1 MLIIVKLCDKTLF
14 IIQFFFLIQIMVEKQ
29 IGLEMAFAMI
39 LITINFVV
47 MMMET
52 VAGQKSRKTF
62 VLSANANV
70 SGNNKKDIKTQN
82 IIFNLDLLF

>member
-1 MLIIVKLCDKTLF
+1 
-14 IIQFFFLIQIMVEKQ
+14 MVEKQ

-39 LITINFVV
+39 LTTIKFVV

-70 SGNNKKDIKTQN
+70 SDNQKLT
-82 IIFNLDLLF
+82 